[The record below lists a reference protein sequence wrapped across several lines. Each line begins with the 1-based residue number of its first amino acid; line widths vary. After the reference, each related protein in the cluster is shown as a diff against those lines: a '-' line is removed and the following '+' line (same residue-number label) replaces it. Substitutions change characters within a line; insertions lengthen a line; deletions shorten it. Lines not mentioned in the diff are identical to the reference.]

1 MKHALGMVLAGSL
14 AACSSPSATDIVT
27 EQCEYSGE
35 SLPESAD
42 VLAFCECLKAAVPA
56 DSSEQ
61 EANDLIQINLQGC
74 KEKAGS
80 PPAT

>member
-1 MKHALGMVLAGSL
+1 MKYALAVVLAGSL

-35 SLPESAD
+35 SLPEGAD
-42 VLAFCECLKAAVPA
+42 PLAFCECLKAAVPA

-61 EANDLIQINLQGC
+61 EANELIQINLQGC
-74 KEKAGS
+74 REEAGS